1 MTLIMKTHEFS
12 DEILFDFRFRR
23 MKLPVFR
30 KNWSISGSR
39 SDRLTIHI
47 FRVNCIHPQ
56 SFIQIGILV
65 SEILG
70 NTTKMNTI
78 LGGPR

>member
-1 MTLIMKTHEFS
+1 MTM
-12 DEILFDFRFRR
+12 
-23 MKLPVFR
+23 
-30 KNWSISGSR
+30 
-39 SDRLTIHI
+39 HI

-70 NTTKMNTI
+70 NTTKMDVI